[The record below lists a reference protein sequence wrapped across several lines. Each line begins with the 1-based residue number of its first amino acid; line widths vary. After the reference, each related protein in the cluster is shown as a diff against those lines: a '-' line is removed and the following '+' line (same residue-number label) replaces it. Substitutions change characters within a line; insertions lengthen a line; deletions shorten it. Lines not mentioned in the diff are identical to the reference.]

1 MASNN
6 SNFSV
11 HSESATRAPVVPQLA
26 TGVDR
31 HSADDQGRAQSA
43 TGIESDLQ
51 ARSGGMDLESDTHP
65 GHFDIRKCPGCGG
78 KPGSGGAFSLAG
90 ERKAAMRDFVQE
102 ERHRLLQNF
111 RFLS

>member
-1 MASNN
+1 MNRSGVKAVQIKYNIKKKLLKKKIFQFYILTIMASNN

-11 HSESATRAPVVPQLA
+11 HSGSATKAPVVPQLA

-65 GHFDIRKCPGCGG
+65 GHFDIR
-78 KPGSGGAFSLAG
+78 
-90 ERKAAMRDFVQE
+90 
-102 ERHRLLQNF
+102 NNTI
-111 RFLS
+111 LS

>member
-11 HSESATRAPVVPQLA
+11 YSESATRAPVVPQLA

-51 ARSGGMDLESDTHP
+51 ARSGGMDLESCILSIFILIILYFIDYTL
-65 GHFDIRKCPGCGG
+65 FYLNYFI
-78 KPGSGGAFSLAG
+78 FSKL
-90 ERKAAMRDFVQE
+90 
-102 ERHRLLQNF
+102 
-111 RFLS
+111 